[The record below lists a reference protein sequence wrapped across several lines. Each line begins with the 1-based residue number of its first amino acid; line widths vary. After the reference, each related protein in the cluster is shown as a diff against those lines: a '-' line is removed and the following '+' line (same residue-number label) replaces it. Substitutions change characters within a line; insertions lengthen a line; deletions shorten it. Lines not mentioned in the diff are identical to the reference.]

1 MMGIVPF
8 SFNDVNKDIQERETV
23 WGGEHKESRRE
34 ERDTKK
40 VRKIRTQR
48 RGRGR
53 ETNILRIKNLHRA
66 EISLNEHKSPGQ
78 RYNSD

>member
-40 VRKIRTQR
+40 SERY
-48 RGRGR
+48 GLR
-53 ETNILRIKNLHRA
+53 EEEEEERQI
-66 EISLNEHKSPGQ
+66 
-78 RYNSD
+78 Y